1 MHFGKRL
8 CLQYLLALTTSFSG
22 AAMAVEVTGYGKIT
36 YVENG
41 WYGEGLALHH
51 STASVTGC
59 TASPNDFA
67 IDKNHAAYQELLAM
81 ALTAYTRDLDVGLI
95 VEKGDCG
102 FGGRTKIVAIRFI
115 R

>member
-1 MHFGKRL
+1 MHLGKRS
-8 CLQYLLALTTSFSG
+8 CLQYFFALIASFSG
-22 AAMAVEVTGYGKIT
+22 PAMAVEVTSYGKIT

-59 TASPNDFA
+59 TGSPNDFV
-67 IDKNHAAYQELLAM
+67 IDKNHPAYQELLAM

-95 VEKGDCG
+95 VTKGDCG
-102 FGGRTKIVAIRFI
+102 FGERTKILAIRLAK
-115 R
+115 